1 MKDNVSGM
9 SQERLTTLAC
19 LQNAAVEDD
28 LVKQIKADL
37 TGKASILEM
46 MKAYMESLRGELDN
60 NALPFRKLHRLFELG
75 STPDGMEGHHYGVAV
90 GLRSGNLRGVAA
102 EYGNLVGFVWGIA
115 IAGVAPWVGK
125 SFLPMDPDDRRQVAG
140 AAIPENVPTYRGI
153 NHFNLIQHA
162 PVNLALNTVLTFMW
176 HLKEAPEI
184 RAAGSTATNETA
196 DILLPTAPSPSTTEH
211 PRDVFRLNYRF
222 TPLENFPPLTFLIDE
237 VVEIADG
244 LYLGQV
250 LFATDRFLERYD
262 PLAKNEIYRYQ
273 HFGYFLLF
281 REEWNIEAKRLFPNL
296 EIPAAAAPA
305 GPGALRSPGE
315 ILLTATQAKF
325 TTLTLADP
333 PTGDVDSGRLDEI
346 RGDLSRSETILHLLK
361 SYSDALGE
369 DVDTRSPV
377 FGKLHTLFNAGI
389 GPKTMDGFYRGA
401 RVTFQSQGLLST
413 FNVNTLNIVWGAAR
427 FFTPW
432 TGKRFDPI
440 DMVRLSTLTD
450 GYEKQDVPT
459 FFGSNTVVFRTF
471 RQKLIR
477 DVMKLVGGWMEDAAD
492 GERRRYGYDARCFFF
507 IGKAARSI
515 VPENKG
521 KTVFQFNYRWKAL
534 RTLPPD
540 NFCVDEIVQIAQ
552 GLYLGKLIYATELL
566 LPWDPKTDPSLY
578 KYKLFGYFLLMDEEW
593 HARRL
598 RIGFDLDDV

>member
-9 SQERLTTLAC
+9 SQERLTTLTC
-19 LQNAAVEDD
+19 LQNVAIEDD
-28 LVKQIKADL
+28 LVKQIKTDL

-46 MKAYMESLRGELDN
+46 MKDYMGSLRGELDN
-60 NALPFRKLHRLFELG
+60 DALPFRKLHRLFELG
-75 STPDGMEGHHYGVAV
+75 STPDRMDGHHYGVAV

-102 EYGNLVGFVWGIA
+102 EYGNLLGFLWGTA
-115 IAGVAPWVGK
+115 IVGVAPWVGK
-125 SFLPMDPDDRRQVAG
+125 SFSPMAPDDRRQVAG
-140 AAIPENVPTYRGI
+140 AAIPENVPTCRGI

-162 PVNLALNTVLTFMW
+162 PVNVALNTVLTFMW
-176 HLKEAPEI
+176 HLKEASEAENRKYGHERNGGHFASY
-184 RAAGSTATNETA
+184 RAFSIYDQT
-196 DILLPTAPSPSTTEH
+196 

-222 TPLENFPPLTFLIDE
+222 PALENFPPLIYLIDE

-244 LYLGQV
+244 LFLGQV

-262 PLAKNEIYRYQ
+262 PLAKNEIYHYQ

-281 REEWNIEAKRLFPNL
+281 REEWNLEAKRLFPNL
-296 EIPAAAAPA
+296 EVPEAAVPA
-305 GPGALRSPGE
+305 GASAIQPAEG
-315 ILLTATQAKF
+315 ILLPVTPAKF
-325 TTLTLADP
+325 TTLALADP
-333 PTGDVDSGRLDEI
+333 PDGDVDPARLEEI
-346 RGDLSRSETILHLLK
+346 RADLSRSETLLHLLK
-361 SYSDALGE
+361 SYSDTLGE
-369 DVDTRSPV
+369 DPDTRSPV

-401 RVTFQSQGLLST
+401 RVTFQSQGLLSA

-440 DMVRLSTLTD
+440 DMARLSKLTD

-459 FFGSNTVVFRTF
+459 SFGSNTVVFRTS

-477 DVMKLVGGWMEDAAD
+477 NVMKLVGGWMEDATD
-492 GERRRYGYDARCFFF
+492 EERLRFGYDARCFFF
-507 IGKAARSI
+507 IGKLARSI

-521 KTVFQFNYRWKAL
+521 KPVFQFNYRWKAL

-566 LPWDPKTDPSLY
+566 LPWDPKTDPSVY